1 MESIAESS
9 NEDSKDD
16 SKFDSNDE
24 SNEDSTERKEDSNGP
39 HLRYMLPPIAVK
51 PPNSNREFLKNLALI
66 EEKVITHD
74 LAERTTGN
82 SPLPVSFTRSLSN
95 LPTTTAV
102 RNRKN
107 TKVKIKVG
115 M

>member
-9 NEDSKDD
+9 NEDSKDE
-16 SKFDSNDE
+16 SKDE
-24 SNEDSTERKEDSNGP
+24 SNEDSTDKKEDSNGP

-51 PPNSNREFLKNLALI
+51 PPNSNREFLKNLALKD
-66 EEKVITHD
+66 EKVIMHD
-74 LAERTTGN
+74 LTERTTGN
-82 SPLPVSFTRSLSN
+82 SPLPVSLTRSLSN
-95 LPTTTAV
+95 LPTSNAV

>member
-9 NEDSKDD
+9 NEDSKDE
-16 SKFDSNDE
+16 SKND
-24 SNEDSTERKEDSNGP
+24 SNEDSHEKLDDSNGP